1 MSVILLYSLA
11 PRAFKSNYYSVIV
24 VTVAPFHT
32 VAMNRIPCAA
42 LWAVGDKIH
51 IPRSV
56 QRCVVK
62 QSYEALAV

>member
-1 MSVILLYSLA
+1 MSIILLHSHASCAL
-11 PRAFKSNYYSVIV
+11 KSNYYLVIV
-24 VTVAPFHT
+24 VSVAPFHT

-42 LWAVGDKIH
+42 LWAVGGKIH